1 MKFIITILL
10 NILFT
15 SLFGQLTIQGTV
27 FDDSSGER
35 LAGATVWEG
44 KNGTFSDEYGRFSFV
59 ADRTTK
65 LIRVSYLGYIED
77 SIRISDVDISNI
89 IIKLKRQILDE
100 ITIYSTRPLKDFFGK
115 EHINAQIIQRT
126 PTLLGEKDVIKSI
139 ALLPGISGGSEV
151 SSEVFVRGGNGDQ
164 NLTLLDGANI
174 FAANHLFGFISPFN
188 PYAIKTADVYKGA
201 FPARYGGRLSSVID
215 LSLDPGSYTEKGS
228 ELTVGLINSYFKN
241 TSPIIKEKFTVTS
254 TARIAYPLAL
264 SSLLDNKGSGPE
276 TNYYLYDG
284 SIKFSYLPSDKSAI
298 SLSIYLNQDIFQSN
312 DTNNDDE
319 NKNNI
324 SWGNYIGSLQ
334 YSKTYQNSGT
344 LKSRFS
350 FSNYHFKAS
359 FENIQNKELNA
370 RYLSQNNTNEFNL
383 YLEYSRQFGDKFDL
397 NLGSSV
403 IRQWLK
409 PYEISFVDFNSG
421 DRRENEIS
429 LNLLDV
435 SPFAAINIKPN
446 KYINVELGSRFQLFK
461 SEGYNPSFQFQPRI
475 KTDFK
480 LSENLIT
487 NLSYSVMSQNV
498 QKVTNSSTYIPNDIW
513 LPADNGK
520 TSKSEQ
526 ISAGLG
532 YQHKSLEFI
541 IEAYYKSM
549 SNLNQIIPNNIILV
563 PDLNDKSGLATN
575 GTGQSKGIEFSIKKK
590 VGRLNGGIYYT
601 LSKSTRNFAAIN
613 DGITYP
619 FQFDRRH
626 DFESV
631 VNFSLS
637 EKWSVNG
644 LLVYASGY
652 RITAPDKIL
661 YHPGAPNY
669 EYAIVELVRKI
680 NNAQFRPYFRTDL
693 SFEKKYKNK
702 YDKNVKWAF
711 GIYNLTGYKNPI
723 YINTDT
729 DNTYNWNRPK
739 IPELL
744 SIQINQNVVTPLRWV
759 PFINYSI
766 SI

>member
-383 YLEYSRQFGDKFDL
+383 YL
-397 NLGSSV
+397 
-403 IRQWLK
+403 
-409 PYEISFVDFNSG
+409 
-421 DRRENEIS
+421 
-429 LNLLDV
+429 
-435 SPFAAINIKPN
+435 
-446 KYINVELGSRFQLFK
+446 
-461 SEGYNPSFQFQPRI
+461 
-475 KTDFK
+475 
-480 LSENLIT
+480 
-487 NLSYSVMSQNV
+487 
-498 QKVTNSSTYIPNDIW
+498 
-513 LPADNGK
+513 
-520 TSKSEQ
+520 
-526 ISAGLG
+526 
-532 YQHKSLEFI
+532 
-541 IEAYYKSM
+541 
-549 SNLNQIIPNNIILV
+549 
-563 PDLNDKSGLATN
+563 
-575 GTGQSKGIEFSIKKK
+575 
-590 VGRLNGGIYYT
+590 
-601 LSKSTRNFAAIN
+601 
-613 DGITYP
+613 
-619 FQFDRRH
+619 
-626 DFESV
+626 
-631 VNFSLS
+631 
-637 EKWSVNG
+637 
-644 LLVYASGY
+644 
-652 RITAPDKIL
+652 
-661 YHPGAPNY
+661 
-669 EYAIVELVRKI
+669 
-680 NNAQFRPYFRTDL
+680 
-693 SFEKKYKNK
+693 
-702 YDKNVKWAF
+702 
-711 GIYNLTGYKNPI
+711 
-723 YINTDT
+723 
-729 DNTYNWNRPK
+729 
-739 IPELL
+739 
-744 SIQINQNVVTPLRWV
+744 
-759 PFINYSI
+759 
-766 SI
+766 